1 MFVVLFEIPIHPVV
15 LLDGRLDVLL
25 GWASGW
31 SDISSVCFD
40 RRDGTADTSG
50 DTTPGTRGRT
60 STVNAVSAGQA
71 GGSKCCFFLA
81 LGHRRKHAGVGLHLA
96 RESSG
101 SLGSLRVGQTVQPI
115 GNDGARSNDIG
126 NAAKDAIIGRR
137 CLGRR
142 GVPGRRGCT
151 TNGGGSSTPSLDVA
165 AQVATS
171 STMSS
176 TGAGSS
182 AEEAARCRLAGASGR
197 DRGGGEELRLR
208 MVMNES
214 SRWSG
219 VKTWERIERV

>member
-1 MFVVLFEIPIHPVV
+1 MTGGTSRSMEEAT
-15 LLDGRLDVLL
+15 L
-25 GWASGW
+25 GSSTAVAWA
-31 SDISSVCFD
+31 D
-40 RRDGTADTSG
+40 A
-50 DTTPGTRGRT
+50 
-60 STVNAVSAGQA
+60 QA
-71 GGSKCCFFLA
+71 GGWNCRPVLVLA
-81 LGHRRKHAGVGLHLA
+81 LGDRGKHARVGLHLV

-101 SLGSLRVGQTVQPI
+101 SLGSLRIGQTVQPI